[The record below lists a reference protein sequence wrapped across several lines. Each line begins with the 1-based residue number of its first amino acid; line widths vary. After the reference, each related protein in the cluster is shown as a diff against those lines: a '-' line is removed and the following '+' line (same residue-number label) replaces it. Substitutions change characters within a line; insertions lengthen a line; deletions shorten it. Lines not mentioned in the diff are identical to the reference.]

1 MAASLIRQDAK
12 TRFAIFAID
21 GEFDVRLLPTSKD
34 KGKENLST
42 VYDCIMGSIANV
54 ISDNTIYYE
63 LNGSDVWVKKTKSGG
78 GVDPGDYEWADE
90 SDIDNLFP

>member
-1 MAASLIRQDAK
+1 MAASLKLQDPK
-12 TRFAIFAID
+12 TRMAIFAID
-21 GEFDVRLLPTSKD
+21 TEFDIRLLPTSKE

-42 VYDCIMGSIANV
+42 IYDCIKGSRADV
-54 ISDNTIYYE
+54 MSDNSIYYE